1 LTRLARRLA
10 GLSLILARLIRSLAG
25 LVLSLAGLI
34 RVLAGLIRSLAGL
47 SLAGLSLT
55 GLSLARLLLLILP
68 GSRHCA
74 NKGASPSQRTGECQ
88 RSHGGNVHEIAP
100 YRLHE

>member
-34 RVLAGLIRSLAGL
+34 RVLAGLIR